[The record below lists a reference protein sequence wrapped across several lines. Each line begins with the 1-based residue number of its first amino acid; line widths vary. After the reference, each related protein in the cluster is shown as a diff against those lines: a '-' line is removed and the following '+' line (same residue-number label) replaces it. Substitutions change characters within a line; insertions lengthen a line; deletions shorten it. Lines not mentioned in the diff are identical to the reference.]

1 MTVVPGT
8 PAAGIFRRLLRYA
21 RPYWAAYT
29 AAIVAMIIYAATDT
43 GFAAL
48 MRPLLDGSFV
58 EKDPQTIRLVPI
70 VMVALFML
78 RGMAGFVSTYF
89 LNLVGRHVIKT
100 LRKEVFGKFLLLPA
114 AVYDRSSKGLLL
126 SKLTYNIE
134 QVAEATTKVV
144 TVLIRDTL
152 TIVGLVTWMFY
163 LNAKL
168 ALFIFIVGPLIGW
181 LMRVVSVHFRR
192 YSSRIQDSMGDVTR
206 VAEEVLSGHR
216 VIKVFN
222 GQSYERRQFERVN
235 ENNRRLFMKL
245 VVVKAVSIP
254 VIQLI
259 AAFGMAG
266 IVYLATRPDM
276 LAELTV
282 GTFISFFTA
291 MLMLMAPLKRLTD
304 INADLQRGI
313 AAGSSIFAVLDEPEE
328 ARGGERRIERASGAL
343 RFEDVGFAYTEEK
356 GRVLEDINLEI
367 APGET
372 VALVGRSGS
381 GKSTLVGL
389 LPRFYDPDQGRIVL
403 DGHDTREYRLS
414 DLRAQIALVSQDITL
429 FNDTIARN
437 IAYGAL
443 EGAAPEAIAT
453 AARAAHVT
461 EFVDKLPDGLDTI
474 VGDRGVLLSGGQR
487 QRIAIAR
494 ALLKN
499 APILILDEA
508 TSALDTES
516 ERHIRTALDNLI
528 AHRTTL
534 VIAHRLSTVENA
546 NRIVVLDGGHIVETG
561 SHEELLERGGI
572 YANLY
577 RMQFSDQDTSG

>member
-1 MTVVPGT
+1 MTSVLRT
-8 PAAGIFRRLLRYA
+8 PAANIYRRLLSYA
-21 RPYWAAYT
+21 RPYWPSYS
-29 AAIVAMIIYAATDT
+29 AAIAAMIVYAATDT

-58 EKDPQTIRLVPI
+58 EQDPQTIRLIPI
-70 VMVALFML
+70 VMVALFLL
-78 RGMAGFVSTYF
+78 RGGAGFVSTYF
-89 LNLVGRHVIKT
+89 LNNVGRHVIKR
-100 LRKEVFGKFLLLPA
+100 LRAQVFEKFLLLPT
-114 AVYDRSSKGLLL
+114 AVYDRSSKGLML
-126 SKLTYNIE
+126 SKLTYNVE
-134 QVAEATTKVV
+134 QVAESTTKTV

-152 TIVGLVTWMFY
+152 TILGLVGWMFY
-163 LNAKL
+163 LNARL

-181 LMRVVSVHFRR
+181 LMRVVSSRFRR

-216 VIKVFN
+216 VVKVFN
-222 GQSYERRQFERVN
+222 GQDYEQRQFERVN
-235 ENNRRLFMKL
+235 ERNRMLFMKL
-245 VVVKAVSIP
+245 VIIKAVSIP

-266 IVYLATRPDM
+266 IVFLATRPDM
-276 LAELTV
+276 LEALTV

-291 MLMLMAPLKRLTD
+291 MLMLMAPLKRITD

-313 AAGSSIFAVLDEPEE
+313 AAGKSIFEVLDETPEPE
-328 ARGGERRIERASGAL
+328 GGDRPLERAQGHI
-343 RFEDVGFAYTEEK
+343 RFEHVGFSYSTDK
-356 GRVLEDINLEI
+356 GSVLHDIDLDI
-367 APGET
+367 AAGET

-381 GKSTLVGL
+381 GKSTLVSL
-389 LPRFYDPDQGRIVL
+389 LPRFYDPDSGRIL
-403 DGHDTREYRLS
+403 IDGHDLSEYRLR
-414 DLRAQIALVSQDITL
+414 DLRNQIGLVSQDITL

-437 IAYGAL
+437 IAYGSL
-443 EGAAPEAIAT
+443 EDAAQEDIEA
-453 AARAAHVT
+453 AARAAYVT
-461 EFVDKLPDGLDTI
+461 EFTDRLPKRLETM

-487 QRIAIAR
+487 QRVAIAR

-516 ERHIRTALDNLI
+516 ERHIRTALDTLM

-546 NRIVVLDGGHIVETG
+546 DRIVVLDNGRIAEIGTHQTLIEHAG
-561 SHEELLERGGI
+561 L

-577 RMQFSDQDTSG
+577 RMQFHEELVT

>member
-1 MTVVPGT
+1 MKAVSSS
-8 PAAGIFRRLLRYA
+8 AAGRIYRRLLSYA
-21 RPYWAAYT
+21 RPYWPSYS
-29 AAIVAMIIYAATDT
+29 AAIAAMVIYAATDT

-58 EKDPQTIRLVPI
+58 EKDPETIRLVPI
-70 VMVALFML
+70 IMVALFLL
-78 RGMAGFVSTYF
+78 RGGAGFVSTYF
-89 LNLVGRHVIKT
+89 LNHVGRQVIKR
-100 LRKEVFGKFLLLPA
+100 LRQQVFEKFLYLPT
-114 AVYDRSSKGLLL
+114 AVFDRSSKGVMI
-126 SKLTYNIE
+126 SKLTYNVE
-134 QVAEATTKVV
+134 QVAESTTKTV

-152 TIVGLVTWMFY
+152 TILGLVSWMFY
-163 LNAKL
+163 LNARL

-181 LMRVVSVHFRR
+181 LMRVVSVRFRK

-216 VIKVFN
+216 VVKVFN
-222 GQSYERRQFERVN
+222 GQDYEARHFEKVN

-245 VVVKAVSIP
+245 VLVKAVSIP

-266 IVYLATRPDM
+266 IVFLATRPQ
-276 LAELTV
+276 LLEELTV

-313 AAGSSIFAVLDEPEE
+313 AAGSSIFEVLDENEE
-328 ARGGERRIERASGAL
+328 PRGGERELEHVDGAIH
-343 RFEDVGFAYTEEK
+343 FDHVGFGYTEEK
-356 GRVLEDINLEI
+356 GRVLHDIDLKV
-367 APGET
+367 AAGET

-381 GKSTLVGL
+381 GKSTLVSL
-389 LPRFYDPDQGRIVL
+389 LPRFYDPDSGRITI
-403 DGHDTREYRLS
+403 DGHDINDYRLQS
-414 DLRAQIALVSQDITL
+414 LRRQIGLVSQDITL

-437 IAYGAL
+437 IAYGSQ
-443 EGAAPEAIAT
+443 PEA
-453 AARAAHVT
+453 AAAAIRSAAEAAHVT
-461 EFVDKLPDGLDTI
+461 EFTDRLPDGLDTL

-487 QRIAIAR
+487 QRVAIAR

-516 ERHIRTALDNLI
+516 ERHIRTALDNLM

-546 NRIVVLDGGHIVETG
+546 NRIVVLENGRIVEVG
-561 SHEELLERGGI
+561 NHAALIEENGL
-572 YANLY
+572 YASLY
-577 RMQFSDQDTSG
+577 RMQFHDEPTA